1 MEQSRESFSLVK
13 IQKLFKD
20 VCNWLSKML
29 LVKPRQERLVLILEP
44 QEGDHFI
51 DNLDKTFVQALVHI
65 AR

>member
-1 MEQSRESFSLVK
+1 
-13 IQKLFKD
+13 
-20 VCNWLSKML
+20 ML